1 MHIDC
6 QTCPV
11 RERMCGDCMV
21 AHLFTLEPP
30 RRLPAEAP
38 TLDRS
43 ERAALDMFVTLGLVD
58 RVDLDDVRIDVD
70 DRPLRSVG

>member
-21 AHLFTLEPP
+21 AHLFTLAPP
-30 RRLPAEAP
+30 KPASPRLEPAEQ
-38 TLDRS
+38 
-43 ERAALDMFVTLGLVD
+43 AALDMFVTLGLVD
-58 RVDLDDVRIDVD
+58 RADLADVVVET
-70 DRPLRSVG
+70 DRLRSVG